1 MNRDLKTTASVL
13 GIGERFLRSKLREL
27 KLLNQAGELLLSPRT
42 EGRLFTDT
50 RARWSQSIN
59 GWRHYGVVMVT
70 EPGVAWLAQQ
80 LVIKVTK
87 KDAAA

>member
-1 MNRDLKTTASVL
+1 MNRDLKTTARVL
-13 GIGERFLRSKLREL
+13 GIGERYLRSKL

-42 EGRLFTDT
+42 DGRLFTDT
-50 RARWSQSIN
+50 RARWSKSIN
-59 GWRHYGVVMVT
+59 GWSHYGVVMVT

-80 LVIKVTK
+80 LGITVTN